1 MKYVAMV
8 YKYQEIKRE
17 AIVKNDVCLFP
28 IQLLDHYIWVIYS
41 SLDPTENI
49 RQELGI

>member
-1 MKYVAMV
+1 MKNLIILAYTFLLIEKLMKYVAMV

-28 IQLLDHYIWVIYS
+28 IQLLDHYI
-41 SLDPTENI
+41 
-49 RQELGI
+49 